1 MHKKLVACVGAL
13 FVTVLADSLAAQPAA
28 TQGWQKVDVSKLGP
42 QVGDQVPDF
51 SLRDQTGTTRTLQSV
66 MGPNG
71 LMLVFYRSAD
81 W

>member
-1 MHKKLVACVGAL
+1 MQKKAFTCGVGAL
-13 FVTVLADSLAAQPAA
+13 LVAVFAVTASAQ
-28 TQGWQKVDVSKLGP
+28 TSGWQKVDVSKLGP
-42 QVGDQVPDF
+42 QVGEQVPDF
-51 SLRDQTGTTRTLQSV
+51 SLQDQTGTTRTLQSV